1 MNTIFYFGIFYLKEP
16 IMISLEIKVFVFVL
30 NMVTIF
36 LYSTINCSF
45 FSMEAQQQKTLRPEL
60 PIQARQMNIAIM
72 SDPTLLLYRAVNA
85 QENENTY
92 KIRLFYEIGKSNT
105 IPFQE
110 ENTNPV

>member
-1 MNTIFYFGIFYLKEP
+1 
-16 IMISLEIKVFVFVL
+16 
-30 NMVTIF
+30 
-36 LYSTINCSF
+36 
-45 FSMEAQQQKTLRPEL
+45 METHQQKILRPEL

-72 SDPTLLLYRAVNA
+72 SDPTLLLYRAVNT
-85 QENENTY
+85 QENENTC